1 MTPIPLRVLILEDRE
16 ADAEL
21 MLHHLRRAGFDPMWE
36 RVDTEAEYLAGLT
49 PRLDLI
55 LADHSLPEFN
65 SARAL
70 RLLQE
75 RRWDIPFIV
84 VSRALGEDAAVG
96 AMREGAADYL
106 LKDRLARLGPAVAH
120 ALEQKRLRIKKTHA
134 EQRLEE
140 EAVIAAALAH
150 MGRELI
156 SSLEAPVLLDR
167 LCQLLVVELDCDC
180 TYALLRHAD
189 DDSFVPVAGSGH
201 TSEEWQTARLLR
213 IPRTALPPIVSRLER
228 DGAVDIDPARFPDSP
243 LAQLAVQLAFTRV
256 LLVALR
262 RGAEMIGIQ
271 AVCARRRAEP
281 FGEVQRRVAQGSAQ
295 LASLALENARL
306 MEELEHANSL
316 KSDFVGAM
324 SHELRTPLN
333 VVMGYTYLLRKK
345 EYGPLTA
352 DQEAILEHI
361 DHSAAELRDLINTTL
376 DINRLEAGRL
386 PLQIAELDIA
396 DLLREIRAN
405 LADRLLKHTELEVRW
420 EVEPQLPGLRTDR
433 AKLEVVLT
441 NLIANALKFTR
452 HGSVTVRAQ
461 RRDQGVEVTVADT
474 GIGISQEALAI
485 IFEPFRQLSGTAARR
500 YRGVGL
506 GLYIARRFI
515 ELLGGT
521 IGVESTLGEGS
532 TFRVWVPAGVQ

>member
-21 MLHHLRRAGFDPMWE
+21 MLHHLRRAGFDPTWE

-49 PRLDLI
+49 PQLDLI
-55 LADHSLPEFN
+55 LADHSLPQFN
-65 SARAL
+65 SGRAL

-75 RRWDIPFIV
+75 RRWDIPFIF
-84 VSRALGEDAAVG
+84 VSRAIGEEAAVG
-96 AMREGAADYL
+96 TMRDGAADYL

-120 ALEQKRLRIKKTHA
+120 ALEQKRLRIEKTRA
-134 EQRLEE
+134 EQKLEE
-140 EAVIAAALAH
+140 EAVIAAALAR

-167 LCQLLVVELDCDC
+167 LCQLLAVELNCDC
-180 TYALLRHAD
+180 TYALLWHPED
-189 DDSFVPVAGSGH
+189 ESFVPVAGSGH
-201 TSEEWQTARLLR
+201 TPEEWQTARLLR
-213 IPRTALPPIVSRLER
+213 IPRTALPPIVPRLER
-228 DGAVDIDPARFPDSP
+228 DGAVDIDPARFPHSP

-271 AVCARRRAEP
+271 AVCARRHAEP

-306 MEELEHANSL
+306 MEELERANRL

-361 DHSAAELRDLINTTL
+361 DHSAADLRDLINATL

-386 PLQIAELDIA
+386 PLTIAELGIA
-396 DLLREIRAN
+396 DLLREIRAAF
-405 LADRLLKHTELEVRW
+405 ADRLRKQTEVEVRW
-420 EVEPQLPGLRTDR
+420 EVEPQLPVLRTDR
-433 AKLEVVLT
+433 AKLEVVVT
-441 NLIANALKFTR
+441 NLIANALKFTQ

-461 RRDQGVEVTVADT
+461 KRDKGVEVTVVDT
-474 GIGISQEALAI
+474 GIGIPQEALPI
-485 IFEPFRQLSGTAARR
+485 IFEPFRQLSGTPARR

-532 TFRVWVPAGVQ
+532 TFRIWIPAGIE